1 MDYVDEIH
9 PHDEVVESNGAR
21 VMIAP
26 MAQMFLFGTEID
38 YADRAD
44 RIGLPVQQ
52 PQRRRGLR
60 LRRVDQVRRHA
71 EVAVSAATRAFVLE
85 LFEDLGGVT
94 ARADDGRAVAP
105 QRRPDLRP
113 RRPARSASTSRRP
126 AASPPRSRPRAASSS
141 PTRAPARH
149 RPHGLLDP
157 ARRRPRRP
165 RGRLR
170 LGAPR
175 ARRLIARRTL
185 PPARRLC

>member
-1 MDYVDEIH
+1 MEYVAEIH

-38 YADRAD
+38 YADRPD

-60 LRRVDQVRRHA
+60 LRRIDQVRRHA
-71 EVAVSAATRAFVLE
+71 DLAVSAATRAFVLE

-94 ARADDGRAVAP
+94 ARAMMGGLASTATASLFALVTSDERIYLKASAGFAAALAAEGGVAVHLRA
-105 QRRPDLRP
+105 RRQD
-113 RRPARSASTSRRP
+113 RPAQ
-126 AASPPRSRPRAASSS
+126 
-141 PTRAPARH
+141 
-149 RPHGLLDP
+149 LLDP
-157 ARRRPRRP
+157 ARGRARRPG
-165 RGRLR
+165 GRLR

-175 ARRLIARRTL
+175 ARAVPTL
-185 PPARRLC
+185 PPSRRLC